1 MRRRTYIKLTPMPS
15 TVIYTRISSDR
26 EDTGAG
32 VGRQKADC
40 LAYAQQSKLNVHG
53 IIEDN
58 DTSAYNRSKPRRGWN
73 QVKELVRSGTV
84 DSILVWHTDRLY
96 RHPSDLEDIIELVDG
111 RDLTIHTV
119 TAGELDLNTATG
131 RMVARLLG
139 SVARNEVEHKSE
151 RQSRKHLDIAQTGK
165 WHGGIVPTG
174 YRRTENKGELVI
186 DDLVAELIQ
195 EAAQRILKGHSLA
208 ATTRWYRE
216 ETGREIKPQT
226 LKGILTGPTVAGL
239 RMHIPQGDRNRWARE
254 RAIGNVSGDLP
265 DKMGIYEATW
275 DAILDRQAWHD
286 LRSILLDPNRRN
298 QGKRPEKSLL
308 SGLLR
313 CGRCDKPLNYSS
325 LTYKCSQ
332 NAGGCGRLGISTKA
346 IEGHIL
352 DLVEELIRIN
362 DINIPA
368 AVVQPKKD
376 SEPDWE
382 SKRADLLDLFR
393 EGIVTRSEL
402 TRQLNQI
409 DSRTAEA
416 RAEDDRYRREEV
428 QVQQILSAVREWET
442 ADLPQRRGVIAA
454 LIESIVI
461 SPAEKGPGSGP
472 KLNTDRAEVRWRYG
486 KALRVAP

>member
-1 MRRRTYIKLTPMPS
+1 MPS

-26 EDTGAG
+26 EDLGAG

-40 LAYAQQSKLNVHG
+40 LAYAKRVKLDVLE

-58 DTSAYNRSKPRRGWN
+58 DTSAYNRKKPRKGWN
-73 QVKELVRSGTV
+73 RVKELVQSGEV

-96 RHPSDLEDIIELVDG
+96 RHPSDLEEIIEMVDG

-119 TAGELDLNTATG
+119 TSGELDLNTATG

-151 RQSRKHLDIAQTGK
+151 RQCRKHLDIAQNGK

-186 DDLVAELIQ
+186 DEPIAVLIR

-216 ETGREIKPQT
+216 QTGREIKPGT
-226 LKGILTGPTVAGL
+226 LKDILTGPTVAGL
-239 RMHIPQGDRNRWARE
+239 RMHVPQGDRNRWARE
-254 RAIGNVSGDLP
+254 RAVGNVSGDLP
-265 DKMGIYEATW
+265 SKMGIYEATW

-286 LRSILLDPNRRN
+286 LRSILLDPKRRN

-313 CGRCDKPLNYSS
+313 CGHCDKPLNYSA

-332 NAGGCGRLGISTKA
+332 NAGGCGRLGISTRA
-346 IEGHIL
+346 IERHVL
-352 DLVEELIRIN
+352 DLIEELIRIS
-362 DINIPA
+362 DIKIPA
-368 AVVQPKKD
+368 AVVHPKTD
-376 SEPDWE
+376 QPDWD
-382 SKRADLLDLFR
+382 SKRAELLDLFR
-393 EGIVTRSEL
+393 EGIVTRTEL
-402 TRQLNQI
+402 TRQLKQI
-409 DSRTAEA
+409 ESRLTEA
-416 RAEDDRYRREEV
+416 RAAEDKYRREEV
-428 QVQQILSAVREWET
+428 QVQQILSAIQEWET
-442 ADLPQRRGVIAA
+442 AELPQRRGVIAA

-461 SPAEKGPGSGP
+461 RPAEKGPGSGP
-472 KLNTDRAEVRWRYG
+472 KLRTDRADVRWRYG